1 MVFVGPS
8 TDVMESLGL
17 KHTARQCAIDAS
29 LPIVPGS
36 AGLVVDEEEAVGIA
50 CQIGFPVSEPALV
63 IALFVQRPCFRP
75 WSFLGLDTYGANKLV
90 RRSC

>member
-29 LPIVPGS
+29 IPIVPGS
-36 AGLVVDEEEAVGIA
+36 AGLVMDEEEAVGIA
-50 CQIGFPVSEPALV
+50 SQIGFPVSVFNLSLCPLWACYV
-63 IALFVQRPCFRP
+63 WR
-75 WSFLGLDTYGANKLV
+75 
-90 RRSC
+90 